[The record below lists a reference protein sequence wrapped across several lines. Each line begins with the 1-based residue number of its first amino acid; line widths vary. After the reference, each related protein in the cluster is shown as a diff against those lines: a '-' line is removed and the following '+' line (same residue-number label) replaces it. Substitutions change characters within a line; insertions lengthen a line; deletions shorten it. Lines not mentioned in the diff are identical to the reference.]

1 MNVAVNENIA
11 QSAGLSVEVRKRL
24 NPAFTLNV
32 SFSAPPGITMLFGAS
47 GAGKTTLLDCVA
59 GLQQPDSGHIAVGG
73 RVLFDS
79 ERGVNVPVAQRG
91 IGYVFQTLALFPH
104 LSVES
109 NIAYGLAR
117 VPAGE
122 RRRRVEALLES
133 FHIAPLRGRRPADIS
148 GGERQR
154 VALARALVTEPGLLL
169 LDEPLSALD
178 AATKSRILDDLR
190 AWNLA
195 HRIPILYV
203 THSRAELFALGER
216 VVALEQGSV
225 LATGTPQEVLD
236 APRHEG
242 VAQLA
247 GFENIFDAVM
257 IAAHPEQGTMTCRL
271 DRSEVLLEV
280 PLGHARPGER
290 LRVGIRAGDILL
302 AGAAPHAVS
311 ARNVLPGTIVWL
323 ERRDVTVIATVD
335 CGVRLEVHLTP
346 AAQHS
351 LELHSGSPV
360 WLVVKTYSCH
370 PLRPQGS

>member
-1 MNVAVNENIA
+1 MNVAVTENAA
-11 QSAGLSVEVRKRL
+11 QSAGLSVAVRKRL
-24 NPAFTLNV
+24 SPAFALDAA
-32 SFSAPPGITMLFGAS
+32 FSAPPGITMLFGAS

-59 GLQQPDSGHIAVGG
+59 GLQQPDAGRLAVGG

-79 ERGVNVPVAQRG
+79 ERGLNVPVARRG
-91 IGYVFQTLALFPH
+91 VGYVFQTLALFPH

-109 NIAYGLAR
+109 NIAYGLSR
-117 VPAGE
+117 VPAAE
-122 RRRRVEALLES
+122 RRRRVDTLLES
-133 FHIAPLRGRRPADIS
+133 FHIAALRRRRPADIS

-216 VVALEQGSV
+216 AVALEQGIV
-225 LATGTPQEVLD
+225 LATGTPQEVLE
-236 APRHEG
+236 APRHEA

-247 GFENIFDAVM
+247 GFENIFAAIM
-257 IAAHPEQGTMTCRL
+257 TAAHPEQGTMTCRL
-271 DRSEVLLEV
+271 DESDVLLEV

-290 LRVGIRAGDILL
+290 LRLGIRAGDILL
-302 AGAAPHAVS
+302 AGSAPHAIS
-311 ARNVLPGTIVWL
+311 ARNVLPGAIVSL
-323 ERRDVTVIATVD
+323 ERRDVTVIAAVD
-335 CGVRLEVHLTP
+335 CGVRFEVHLTP
-346 AAQHS
+346 AAEHS
-351 LELHSGSPV
+351 LELRAGSPV

-370 PLRPQGS
+370 PLRPQG